1 MAIGLGNPLSSMT
14 GASDSLG
21 LSAAAK
27 ADAADIA
34 DKLKKKKMQDQ
45 MDQKATGGAGA
56 QSAFQS
62 LTGFGTL

>member
-1 MAIGLGNPLSSMT
+1 MAIGLGNPLDSMS

-27 ADAADIA
+27 QSALDIA
-34 DKLKKKKMQDQ
+34 ERNKKKKLQEQ
-45 MDQKATGGAGA
+45 MDAKVTGGAGS

-62 LTGFGTL
+62 LTGFGSV

>member
-1 MAIGLGNPLSSMT
+1 MAIGLGNPLESMS

-27 ADAADIA
+27 QSAADIA
-34 DKLKKKKMQDQ
+34 EQMRKKKQDELE
-45 MDQKATGGAGA
+45 KAKAVGTMGG

-62 LTGFGTL
+62 LTGYGTV